1 MRNSRLREAAMIEL
15 TLEELKE
22 RLKRVDELTLLELL
36 DISSEDLVELLEY
49 EIEKN
54 FDKLKQEVEYDDE

>member
-1 MRNSRLREAAMIEL
+1 MTNGGTVIEL

-54 FDKLKQEVEYDDE
+54 FDKLKLEVEYDDE

>member
-1 MRNSRLREAAMIEL
+1 MIEL

-54 FDKLKQEVEYDDE
+54 FDKLKLEVEYDDE